1 MNMNDVQ
8 LELSSLGEEAH
19 QVLLGAAK
27 SATQDKRVAAR
38 IDSMRGV
45 TRQEWKDAAR
55 ALLMARKTAVLESL
69 SPASLEA
76 VAFGHIDRRDVLY
89 RAVDVA
95 DEPAAERQIR
105 EIASRQLNMDLQEQ
119 GSALHSLETGL
130 LHDALMEA
138 FISGQNTRSA

>member
-8 LELSSLGEEAH
+8 PTLSTLGDEVH
-19 QVLLGAAK
+19 QVLLGAVKAA
-27 SATQDKRVAAR
+27 SRDKQAAQRVDA
-38 IDSMRGV
+38 MKGV

-55 ALLMARKTAVLESL
+55 ALLMSRKTAVLEAL

-76 VAFGHIDRRDVLY
+76 VAFGHIDLRDLLL

-95 DEPAAERQIR
+95 DEHAAERRIR
-105 EIASRQLNMDLQEQ
+105 DIASRRLNMDLDEH

-138 FISGQNTRSA
+138 YVLGQNSRSA